1 MDFER
6 ENERKVE
13 RVVLAVYVVYTLGM
27 MAMASVLGWGKWVP
41 WMILAGMA
49 LSITVYVK
57 KYRDYRFRALLT
69 SGMAWMNM
77 LVYGI
82 HSSSYFSILSTMVC
96 MVILLGIYCI
106 PNIVSVAAGASTF
119 LLFYHGFILHDIHI
133 TADGEGAR
141 MVLQILSVYVAEY
154 VTYYLVRGQVE
165 SNRRLWQ
172 VISDLRRTERS
183 KDDFMANVSH
193 EIRTPINTVC
203 GISEMILR
211 EELPLRVREDVFGI
225 QTAGRNLLS
234 VVSDILDFSEL
245 ESGNMTLVEEPY
257 NITSTINDIMNMA
270 LARKE
275 GKKLELIVDCG
286 AVMPCGMVG
295 DEQKIRRAIMNVV
308 DNAIKFTK
316 EGAVILTVSTR
327 NEAYG
332 VNLSVTVKD
341 TGIGIEEKN
350 IEKLFSSFNQVDT
363 KRNRQEGGIGL
374 GLAITEALVG
384 KMGGFITVKSTPGR
398 GSEMQL
404 VIPQKVVD
412 RTPIISLRSPEKI
425 RVAYYINMEK
435 YDFAA
440 IREGYASTIR
450 HIAEQLQIACRPC
463 KNLQEL
469 KRYLEKEKFSHVFI
483 SWEEYCEEKG
493 YFEKISKEMSV
504 VLIKERENGENPDSG
519 MYYIYKPFSVLS
531 IAAVLNGEHVV
542 QSMEG
547 GRRMDGRFIAPQASI
562 LVVDDNVMNLRVVE
576 GLLRPY
582 RIKVF
587 AAGSGKEALDKIESM
602 DFDFVFMDHM
612 MPEMDGV
619 ETLHRIRQKPGKY
632 FQEVPVI
639 ALTANAIGG
648 AREMFLAEGFA
659 DFVAKPIELSVLERV
674 LRRHIP
680 EQKIM
685 KVEEAQTGLEGTG
698 SIPAYAGG
706 WKAAG
711 SAGAAL
717 QDKRAD
723 GGDGRNVP
731 AGDADG
737 GNGMGKGA
745 SAGSAGNDNERGVSS
760 GAAADGNGYKNGKRI
775 GKRLDGLD
783 MEGID
788 VDLGMVYCGGV
799 MRDYI
804 DIVRIY
810 YTSGLVK
817 KEDIK
822 KHYEQKDWKNYT
834 IDVHSLKSMSMGIG
848 AAGLSDMAKIL
859 EAAGRAKNE
868 EYIMNHTMETL
879 LEYERILKVIG
890 ENRVVFPDGTP
901 EAEDTNAVPE
911 TEGTGT
917 VPEAAGSLAAVTKE
931 KLEEAFDRL
940 AGRLETFES
949 EGVFE
954 VLDELANY
962 QYCGESLSSVLTPVR
977 EKTQAFDFMGAEE
990 ELETGRKRLLGSPR
1004 EE

>member
-1 MDFER
+1 
-6 ENERKVE
+6 
-13 RVVLAVYVVYTLGM
+13 
-27 MAMASVLGWGKWVP
+27 
-41 WMILAGMA
+41 
-49 LSITVYVK
+49 
-57 KYRDYRFRALLT
+57 
-69 SGMAWMNM
+69 
-77 LVYGI
+77 
-82 HSSSYFSILSTMVC
+82 
-96 MVILLGIYCI
+96 
-106 PNIVSVAAGASTF
+106 
-119 LLFYHGFILHDIHI
+119 
-133 TADGEGAR
+133 
-141 MVLQILSVYVAEY
+141 
-154 VTYYLVRGQVE
+154 
-165 SNRRLWQ
+165 
-172 VISDLRRTERS
+172 
-183 KDDFMANVSH
+183 
-193 EIRTPINTVC
+193 
-203 GISEMILR
+203 
-211 EELPLRVREDVFGI
+211 
-225 QTAGRNLLS
+225 
-234 VVSDILDFSEL
+234 
-245 ESGNMTLVEEPY
+245 MTLVEEPY

-275 GKKLELIVDCG
+275 GKNLELIVDCE

-295 DEQKIRRAIMNVV
+295 DEQKIRRAVMNVV

-316 EGAVILTVSTR
+316 EGAVILTINTR
-327 NEAYG
+327 KEAYG

-341 TGIGIEEKN
+341 TGIGMEEKN

-384 KMGGFITVKSTPGR
+384 KMGGFITVKSAPGR
-398 GSEMQL
+398 GTEMQI

-412 RTPIISLRSPEKI
+412 RTPIISLHNPEKI

-483 SWEEYCEEKG
+483 SWEEYCEGKE
-493 YFEKISKEMSV
+493 YFEKISKEMNV
-504 VLIKERENGENPDSG
+504 VLVKERENGENADSG

-547 GRRMDGRFIAPQASI
+547 GRRMDGRFIAPQANI

-582 RIKVF
+582 QIKVF

-680 EQKIM
+680 EQKII
-685 KVEEAQTGLEGTG
+685 KVEEAQTALEGLE
-698 SIPAYAGG
+698 SLPAYAGG

-711 SAGAAL
+711 SAGAL
-717 QDKRAD
+717 HDGSAD
-723 GGDGRNVP
+723 GGSGKHMPSD
-731 AGDADG
+731 AADG
-737 GNGMGKGA
+737 GTEK
-745 SAGSAGNDNERGVSS
+745 SGSAGAAGGGTGKSGS
-760 GAAADGNGYKNGKRI
+760 AGAAGGGNGKGNGYKSGKRS

-799 MRDYI
+799 LQDYI

-822 KHYEQKDWKNYT
+822 KHFEQKDWKNYT

-868 EYIMNHTMETL
+868 EYITGHTMETL
-879 LEYERILKVIG
+879 LEYERILQVIG

-901 EAEDTNAVPE
+901 GVEETKPGAGETNAVPKAE
-911 TEGTGT
+911 ETGT
-917 VPEAAGSLAAVTKE
+917 VPEPGAGSLAEMTKE
-931 KLEEAFDRL
+931 KLEEALEQL

-954 VLDELANY
+954 VLNELGNY
-962 QYCGESLSSVLTPVR
+962 RYSGENLSEVLAPVR
-977 EKTQAFDFMGAEE
+977 EKVQAFDFMGAEE
-990 ELETGRKRLLGSPR
+990 ELASGRKRLLER
-1004 EE
+1004 T